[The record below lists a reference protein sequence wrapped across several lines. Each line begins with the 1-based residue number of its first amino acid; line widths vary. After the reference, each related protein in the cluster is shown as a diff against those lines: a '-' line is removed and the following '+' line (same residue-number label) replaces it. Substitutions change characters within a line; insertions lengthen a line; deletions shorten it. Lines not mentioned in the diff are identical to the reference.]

1 MLEINS
7 PSKIFIFI
15 DMMGVMIGKIK
26 GNNKTG
32 KIKDLFLTYI
42 EKAETKLP
50 QIDKSKVG
58 NSTPKLT

>member
-1 MLEINS
+1 
-7 PSKIFIFI
+7 
-15 DMMGVMIGKIK
+15 MMGVMIGKIK

-42 EKAETKLP
+42 EKAETRLP